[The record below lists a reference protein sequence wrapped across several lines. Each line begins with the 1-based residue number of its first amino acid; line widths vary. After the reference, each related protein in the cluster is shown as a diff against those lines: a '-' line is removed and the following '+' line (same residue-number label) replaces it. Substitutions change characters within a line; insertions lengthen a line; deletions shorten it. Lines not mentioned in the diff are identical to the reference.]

1 MTEPVEILATLERWA
16 EAVNAAYEALALLAK
31 AAGSNPEAPICTAVF
46 DLMGLADQWAALR
59 IGTGEDWLEW
69 YRIENDM
76 GQRAHEAGW
85 KDDMR
90 PIRNLEDFAALLAED
105 VRRADAEAAHG

>member
-1 MTEPVEILATLERWA
+1 MTDPVEILATLERWA
-16 EAVNAAYEALALLAK
+16 EAVNAADEALDLLGQAV
-31 AAGSNPEAPICTAVF
+31 GTQPESPICTAVW
-46 DLMGLADQWAALR
+46 DLMGLADQWAAQR
-59 IGTGEDWLEW
+59 IGTSEDWLEW

-105 VRRADAEAAHG
+105 VRRAAAEAAHG